1 MPGHLEIRGLTRRFG
16 GVAAVRSL
24 DLIVDD
30 GELVSLIGPN
40 GAGKTT
46 TFNMVSGLDRPNEGE
61 ILFDGLPI
69 QRLPPEA
76 IAALGIARTFQ
87 HGRVFAN
94 LSVEDNVLLG
104 AHTRLH
110 AVRPSLPLIG
120 PLAELALALVRPALV
135 KREEAALRDEAR
147 EILALFGD
155 RLTPRLDHPAYSLS
169 YANRRRVEIA
179 RALALRPRLLLLDE
193 PTAGMNP
200 TETDEMQALIA
211 SLKAR
216 GMTILLIEHKLDLVM
231 HLSDRVCVLDDGAK
245 IADGTPHSVRND
257 PALIEA
263 YLGHSDLGQAER
275 APLETPTS
283 GSRAWA

>member
-1 MPGHLEIRGLTRRFG
+1 MPRRLEIRGLTRRFG
-16 GVAAVRSL
+16 GVAAVKSL
-24 DLIVDD
+24 NLIVDE
-30 GELVSLIGPN
+30 GEFVSLIGPN

-46 TFNMVSGLDRPNEGE
+46 TFNMVSGLDRPDEGE

-104 AHTRLH
+104 AHTRLR
-110 AVRPSLPLIG
+110 AVKPPLPLVG
-120 PLAELALALVRPALV
+120 PLAELALALVRPARV
-135 KREEAALRDEAR
+135 KREEAALRQEAR
-147 EILALFGD
+147 EILTLFGD
-155 RLTPRLDHPAYSLS
+155 RLTPRLDHPAHSLS
-169 YANRRRVEIA
+169 YANRRRLEIA

-200 TETDEMQALIA
+200 TETEEMQAIIGA
-211 SLKAR
+211 LKAR

-231 HLSDRVCVLDDGAK
+231 HLSDRVYVLDDGAR
-245 IADGTPHSVRND
+245 IAEGTPEAVRND
-257 PALIEA
+257 PAGIEA
-263 YLGHSDLGQAER
+263 YLGHSGVGR
-275 APLETPTS
+275 AQSPETAVP
-283 GSRAWA
+283 

>member
-1 MPGHLEIRGLTRRFG
+1 VPRRLEIRGLTRRFG
-16 GVAAVRSL
+16 GVAAVKSL
-24 DLIVDD
+24 NLIVDE
-30 GELVSLIGPN
+30 GEFISLIGPN

-46 TFNMVSGLDRPNEGE
+46 TFNMVSGLDRPDEGE
-61 ILFDGLPI
+61 ILFEGHPI

-104 AHTRLH
+104 AHTRLR
-110 AVRPSLPLIG
+110 AVKPPLPLVG
-120 PLAELALALVRPALV
+120 PLAELALALVRPARV

-155 RLTPRLDHPAYSLS
+155 RLTSRLDHPAHSLS
-169 YANRRRVEIA
+169 YANRRRLEIA
-179 RALALRPRLLLLDE
+179 RALALRPRLLMLDE

-200 TETDEMQALIA
+200 TETDEMQALVA
-211 SLKAR
+211 SLKVR

-231 HLSDRVCVLDDGAK
+231 HLSDRVYVLDDGLK
-245 IADGTPHSVRND
+245 IAEGTPSVVRND
-257 PALIEA
+257 PAVIEA
-263 YLGHSDLGQAER
+263 YLGHSGVGR
-275 APLETPTS
+275 APLSAETAAP
-283 GSRAWA
+283 

>member
-1 MPGHLEIRGLTRRFG
+1 VPRRLEIRGLTRRFG
-16 GVAAVRSL
+16 GVAAVKSL
-24 DLIVDD
+24 NLIVDE
-30 GELVSLIGPN
+30 GEFVSLIGPN

-46 TFNMVSGLDRPNEGE
+46 TFNMVSGLDRPDEGE
-61 ILFDGLPI
+61 ILFEGQPM

-104 AHTRLH
+104 AHTRLR
-110 AVRPSLPLIG
+110 AVKPSPPLVG
-120 PLAELALALVRPALV
+120 PLAELVLALVRPARV

-155 RLTPRLDHPAYSLS
+155 RLTPRLDHPAHSLS
-169 YANRRRVEIA
+169 YANRRRLEIA

-200 TETDEMQALIA
+200 TETDEMQALIGA
-211 SLKAR
+211 LKAR

-231 HLSDRVCVLDDGAK
+231 HLSDRVYVLDDGAK
-245 IADGTPHSVRND
+245 IAEGTPNVVRND
-257 PALIEA
+257 PAVIEA
-263 YLGHSDLGQAER
+263 YLGHSGVGRASLSAETA
-275 APLETPTS
+275 AP
-283 GSRAWA
+283 